1 MARKN
6 DSPQEEA
13 MREMMRDYLK
23 NNDSISKNG
32 MDVAIPCERNG
43 EYELQLIKKSNTLS
57 TKA

>member
-6 DSPQEEA
+6 NGPQEEA

-23 NNDSISKNG
+23 NNDSIIKNG
-32 MDVAIPCERNG
+32 MDVVILCERNG